1 MAETSNRI
9 PPLDVSVTPKF
20 LWQSSVINKNSF
32 SLDQNI
38 ENAERKKVV
47 KCSTPSYP
55 SPIDRI
61 QCGKHKRAEA
71 LGWTGWRN
79 SSFEGNQSFPRSSRL
94 KLRRDEIYPDTP
106 PPRMTMERIR
116 GDGLNTCSFSSGRVR
131 GSFSTSRFS
140 DLGNMKPIQSSNDLG
155 SNIRSLQGFN
165 DSAWSF
171 SSSFV
176 SALGGASN
184 SFPTAAMNP
193 NKAVFTIDNKS
204 SKILVV
210 NGMACSLLGF
220 TPEELCQMKLH
231 QLLSGQHKTQLTA
244 LSEEQLDIREGNM
257 VILSGKVM
265 EMVTKD
271 EKIVPVSLWLRKLET
286 EGRCLAVAEPVER
299 RVAQLVMDQTGCIIS
314 ADSETSV
321 IFQYEEDDLEE
332 VDIAML
338 IPAIKL
344 PGSEEPLNKDVKKQK
359 ATGRTRDGATF
370 PLCLKINEQMSEDKS
385 MDNATNVLY
394 SVVIWVFAN
403 MSGLVVITEEGL
415 IESCNHHFTHMMFG
429 YPQSVLLGQ
438 RITTIIPNF
447 CEDLEYL
454 GDTTVTLHQF
464 DLNKTD
470 DDNDNSNYDSA
481 LENTEH
487 DKSKNSRKETAT
499 VELDRSS
506 KMVESL
512 GVELLAKGE
521 CCCTNVT
528 ANNSLASVG
537 EILDSVNRL
546 NFGCIKDNTSSS
558 LSLYCSDESVKQGSI
573 FTIGTSSVGKQSS
586 PSEHYESSNAKT
598 LPPKSLNIVASNA
611 VLDIENGSENGEL
624 TPIVSPQNDFVD
636 YDDNFET
643 ASDGEDDDE
652 SSIEVIE
659 DGEAEGDL
667 PVNKLKS
674 NKLESINL
682 PLKSF
687 SGHNLQDSTNRSDV
701 VVEVLGIHDNSDAS
715 GSDKENKLETSEGYG
730 KDRNS
735 ESGVKYYEQKET
747 GSLGVIKFDDA
758 DELSAI
764 PDSADFV
771 DEDNLDHTGQ
781 VMLMSSTPAIGKRL
795 ARKGLSKDL
804 DNKGEAGTLKKFVDG
819 SYVGFGRHRDGSSL
833 DIVYRVRG
841 MALSCGRLVY
851 CVWVSRDPEEMGEGG
866 RYCGGNLTLTSSF
879 NSTVDNSL
887 GQAIRSCA
895 QSNVILQQ
903 QSTQPG
909 SVSVLSQCD
918 DDHTCGDYGEHY
930 TTLQQIGKGAFG
942 YVKMAFRNE
951 DGLLVITKFIQ
962 KHKVHQQSWVEDPTL
977 GRKVP
982 LEISLLTTLKHPNIV
997 QVLDVFENVKF
1008 FQLVME
1014 KHGAGMDLF
1023 EFIDRKPYLDE
1034 TLNSYI
1040 FRQIVS
1046 AVDYLH
1052 SLQILHRDIKDE
1064 NVIINE
1070 RFHAKLIDFGS
1081 ATFMSEGRLFSTFY
1095 GTVEYC
1101 SPEVL
1106 AGNKYEGPELEMWS
1120 LGVTLYVMTFGENPF
1135 FDVEEIMRAEL
1146 HPPCKVSDELI
1157 ELLHWMLA
1165 KDPQDRCKVQQL
1177 VGHHWVNLDVDMS
1190 SYCFQDV
1197 VSCHPQEAHPPVYYA
1212 EYRCDSAND
1221 SLSNHFP
1228 ITESSSAMLSNNNGD
1243 SNPDD
1248 RTVGSSN
1255 SLGSLTTVE
1264 NFETEED
1271 LHGQHQGHV
1280 CPTL

>member
-1 MAETSNRI
+1 
-9 PPLDVSVTPKF
+9 
-20 LWQSSVINKNSF
+20 
-32 SLDQNI
+32 
-38 ENAERKKVV
+38 
-47 KCSTPSYP
+47 
-55 SPIDRI
+55 
-61 QCGKHKRAEA
+61 
-71 LGWTGWRN
+71 
-79 SSFEGNQSFPRSSRL
+79 
-94 KLRRDEIYPDTP
+94 
-106 PPRMTMERIR
+106 MTMEKIR
-116 GDGLNTCSFSSGRVR
+116 GDGLNTCSFSSGRTR
-131 GSFSTSRFS
+131 GSFSTNYFT
-140 DLGNMKPIQSSNDLG
+140 DLGSMKPIQSSNDLG
-155 SNIRSLQGFN
+155 SNIRSLQGAS

-176 SALGGASN
+176 SAVGGAS
-184 SFPTAAMNP
+184 SCFPTAAMNP
-193 NKAVFTIDNKS
+193 NKAIFTIDKKS

-244 LSEEQLDIREGNM
+244 LSEEQLDTKEGNM
-257 VILSGKVM
+257 VVLSGKVV
-265 EMVTKD
+265 EMITKD

-286 EGRCLAVAEPVER
+286 EGRCLAVAEPVQR
-299 RVAQLVMDQTGCIIS
+299 RVAQLVMDRAGCIIS
-314 ADSETSV
+314 ADSETAV

-332 VDIAML
+332 ADIAVL

-344 PGSEEPLNKDVKKQK
+344 PISEDALTKDVKKQK

-370 PLCLKINEQMSEDKS
+370 PLCLRIDEQTSEDKS
-385 MDNATNVLY
+385 MDNVNDVLY

-403 MSGLVVITEEGL
+403 MSGLIVITDEGS

-429 YPQSVLLGQ
+429 YPQSELLGQ
-438 RITTIIPNF
+438 KITTIIPNF

-454 GDTTVTLHQF
+454 GDTTVTVAQF

-481 LENTEH
+481 LENTEQ
-487 DKSKNSRKETAT
+487 DESRNSRKETGT
-499 VELDRSS
+499 IELERSS

-512 GVELLAKGE
+512 GMELLTDGE
-521 CCCTNVT
+521 HTDVVN
-528 ANNSLASVG
+528 ANNSLASVS
-537 EILDSVNRL
+537 EIVTSMNRL
-546 NFGCIKDNTSSS
+546 NIGYFKDSTSINLSS
-558 LSLYCSDESVKQGSI
+558 YNCDASVKQCSI
-573 FTIGTSSVGKQSS
+573 FSSSYLGEEDS
-586 PSEHYESSNAKT
+586 PSQHNGHSIAKT
-598 LPPKSLNIVASNA
+598 LPPMTLNIVAGNS
-611 VLDIENGSENGEL
+611 VMDIENGSENGEL
-624 TPIVSPQNDFVD
+624 TPIVSPRNDFVD

-643 ASDGEDDDE
+643 ASDGEDEDDGDDDD
-652 SSIEVIE
+652 SIEVIKE
-659 DGEAEGDL
+659 DQDDVS
-667 PVNKLKS
+667 VNQQNS
-674 NKLESINL
+674 NKPESIKV
-682 PLKSF
+682 PLNSF
-687 SGHNLQDSTNRSDV
+687 SGENLKDSRKGIDV
-701 VVEVLGIHDNSDAS
+701 VVEVVEVVHDKSDADF
-715 GSDKENKLETSEGYG
+715 SDKENELKRHCEGNVKERSSEA
-730 KDRNS
+730 D
-735 ESGVKYYEQKET
+735 VKYYEWKEAE
-747 GSLGVIKFDDA
+747 SLGIIKFDGP
-758 DELSAI
+758 DELSI
-764 PDSADFV
+764 ISDSADPV
-771 DEDNLDHTGQ
+771 NEDNLDHTGE
-781 VMLMSSTPAIGKRL
+781 VMLVTSTPAAGKRMT
-795 ARKGLSKDL
+795 RKRVSRDL
-804 DNKGEAGTLKKFVDG
+804 DDKSEAGTLKKFVDG
-819 SYVGFGRHRDGSSL
+819 SYVGFGKHRDGSNL

-841 MALSCGRLVY
+841 VVLSCGRCVY

-895 QSNVILQQ
+895 QSNVIPQQ
-903 QSTQPG
+903 PSTRPG

-918 DDHTCGDYGEHY
+918 DDQTCGNYGEHY

-962 KHKVHQQSWVEDPTL
+962 KQKVHQQSWVDDPTL

-997 QVLDVFENVKF
+997 QVLDVFENAKF

-1034 TLNSYI
+1034 ALNSYI

-1106 AGNKYEGPELEMWS
+1106 AGNKY
-1120 LGVTLYVMTFGENPF
+1120 V
-1135 FDVEEIMRAEL
+1135 
-1146 HPPCKVSDELI
+1146 
-1157 ELLHWMLA
+1157 
-1165 KDPQDRCKVQQL
+1165 
-1177 VGHHWVNLDVDMS
+1177 
-1190 SYCFQDV
+1190 YCDAF
-1197 VSCHPQEAHPPVYYA
+1197 YYK
-1212 EYRCDSAND
+1212 
-1221 SLSNHFP
+1221 
-1228 ITESSSAMLSNNNGD
+1228 
-1243 SNPDD
+1243 
-1248 RTVGSSN
+1248 
-1255 SLGSLTTVE
+1255 
-1264 NFETEED
+1264 
-1271 LHGQHQGHV
+1271 Q
-1280 CPTL
+1280 

>member
-1 MAETSNRI
+1 
-9 PPLDVSVTPKF
+9 
-20 LWQSSVINKNSF
+20 
-32 SLDQNI
+32 
-38 ENAERKKVV
+38 
-47 KCSTPSYP
+47 
-55 SPIDRI
+55 
-61 QCGKHKRAEA
+61 
-71 LGWTGWRN
+71 
-79 SSFEGNQSFPRSSRL
+79 
-94 KLRRDEIYPDTP
+94 
-106 PPRMTMERIR
+106 MTMERIR
-116 GDGLNTCSFSSGRVR
+116 GDGLNTCSFSSGRAR
-131 GSFSTSRFS
+131 GSFSTSRFT
-140 DLGNMKPIQSSNDLG
+140 DLGNMKPNQSSNDLG
-155 SNIRSLQGFN
+155 SNIRSLQGMS

-176 SALGGASN
+176 SAVGGVSN

-244 LSEEQLDIREGNM
+244 LSEEQLDTKEGNM
-257 VILSGKVM
+257 VVLSGKVV

-271 EKIVPVSLWLRKLET
+271 EKIIPVSLWLRKLET

-299 RVAQLVMDQTGCIIS
+299 RVAQLVIDKAGCIMS
-314 ADSETSV
+314 ADSETAI
-321 IFQYEEDDLEE
+321 IFQYEEDELEE
-332 VDIAML
+332 ADISVL

-344 PGSEEPLNKDVKKQK
+344 PTTEEGLTKEVKKQK

-370 PLCLKINEQMSEDKS
+370 PLCLRINEQITEEKD
-385 MDNATNVLY
+385 MDNANTNLY
-394 SVVIWVFAN
+394 SVIIWVFAN
-403 MSGLVVITEEGL
+403 MSGLVVITEDGS

-429 YPQSVLLGQ
+429 YPQSELLGQ
-438 RITTIIPNF
+438 KITTIIPNF

-454 GDTTVTLHQF
+454 GDNTVTLPHF

-481 LENTEH
+481 LENTDQ
-487 DKSKNSRKETAT
+487 DKSMNSRKNTGT
-499 VELDRSS
+499 FELGRSS
-506 KMVESL
+506 NVVENL
-512 GVELLAKGE
+512 GVDLLASDE
-521 CCCTNVT
+521 ENPCTNVT
-528 ANNSLASVG
+528 DVVNANNSLASVG
-537 EILDSVNRL
+537 EILDSMNRL
-546 NFGCIKDNTSSS
+546 NLGFAKDGSSISLSSYCNESS
-558 LSLYCSDESVKQGSI
+558 LKQCSI
-573 FTIGTSSVGKQSS
+573 FTISQSTPNSGLGEQAS
-586 PSEHYESSNAKT
+586 PSHHDGSGNGKT
-598 LPPKSLNIVASNA
+598 LPPMTLNIISGNA
-611 VLDIENGSENGEL
+611 VLDIESYSDNGEL
-624 TPIVSPQNDFVD
+624 TPIVSPRNDFVD

-643 ASDGEDDDE
+643 ASDGEDDDDDDDD
-652 SSIEVIE
+652 SIEVIQDE
-659 DGEAEGDL
+659 QDD
-667 PVNKLKS
+667 PVNKTDNKS
-674 NKLESINL
+674 DGGKL

-687 SGHNLQDSTNRSDV
+687 SGENSQDSVKGIDV
-701 VVEVLGIHDNSDAS
+701 VVEVLGLYEKS
-715 GSDKENKLETSEGYG
+715 GTNDSDKENRLERHCDGSE
-730 KDRNS
+730 KDKIS
-735 ESGVKYYEQKET
+735 EIDVKFYERKVTE
-747 GSLGVIKFDDA
+747 SLGVNKLDGSE
-758 DELSAI
+758 ELSII
-764 PDSADFV
+764 PNSPGLNEEDSLDRTV
-771 DEDNLDHTGQ
+771 DLLT
-781 VMLMSSTPAIGKRL
+781 STPAVGKRL
-795 ARKGLSKDL
+795 ARKRMSRDL
-804 DNKGEAGTLKKFVDG
+804 EDKVEVGILKKFVDG
-819 SYVGFGRHRDGSSL
+819 SYVGFGRHRDASNL

-841 MALSCGRLVY
+841 VALACGRLVY
-851 CVWVSRDPEEMGEGG
+851 CVWVSRDPEEIGEGG

-879 NSTVDNSL
+879 NSTIDNSL

-895 QSNVILQQ
+895 QSNIIPQQ
-903 QSTQPG
+903 PSTRPG

-918 DDHTCGDYGEHY
+918 DDQTCGDYGEQY

-997 QVLDVFENVKF
+997 QVLDVFENAKF

-1146 HPPCKVSDELI
+1146 HPPCKVSEELM

-1165 KDPQDRCKVQQL
+1165 KDPLERCKVQQL
-1177 VGHHWVNLDVDMS
+1177 VGHHWINQEVDMTN
-1190 SYCFQDV
+1190 YCFQDV

-1221 SLSNHFP
+1221 SLSNRFP
-1228 ITESSSAMLSNNNGD
+1228 ITESSSAVLSNNEED
-1243 SNPDD
+1243 SNADD

-1271 LHGQHQGHV
+1271 LHGQHTGHDV
-1280 CPTL
+1280 KQVKIEGSAVTEHASVPSPAKVIPGKVTHSQEEEELVDCTNQLQIIGDDKANVSSIEPGNSYSSAAELFEEDTWDPDYYYDEQDSFS